1 MIRRVRNASV
11 RRACLA
17 LVLLIP
23 FAIGSQRCMVGALG
37 YGGAMRCLAIPT
49 VQAAP
54 DAHACCHGLGDGPT
68 GEHQTPERGT
78 TAKSCCIEGA
88 PVPASLMLDGAE
100 TSPTAFIAGT
110 LDLPTPAG
118 EQAPIFIAPDDSPPV
133 ALHGPP
139 LHSRA
144 PPRA

>member
-1 MIRRVRNASV
+1 MSRCVRNATV
-11 RRACLA
+11 RRAWLA

-54 DAHACCHGLGDGPT
+54 DAYACCHGPGGATPS
-68 GEHQTPERGT
+68 GEAPERAA
-78 TAKSCCIEGA
+78 TAKSCCIAGA
-88 PVPASLMLDGAE
+88 PVPATLALDGAE
-100 TSPTAFIAGT
+100 ISPAAFIAGAPE
-110 LDLPTPAG
+110 LPVASV
-118 EQAPIFIAPDDSPPV
+118 EWAPSFIAPDDSPPD